1 MVYRIGIKNLAEKE
15 VSKIHK
21 FTDLFA
27 WQEGQGSMTE
37 LQNLLLIARDV
48 GYISQEVFSK
58 LAKQS
63 VVANK
68 LLTGLLKA
76 TRLKSY
82 ES

>member
-1 MVYRIGIKNLAEKE
+1 MVYRIGIKNIA
-15 VSKIHK
+15 
-21 FTDLFA
+21 
-27 WQEGQGSMTE
+27 

-48 GYISQEVFSK
+48 GYINQEVFSK
-58 LAKQS
+58 AANQS